1 VYKQPVARDVFPMF
15 DAYEVFCGMMA
26 DAFGAP
32 PPPGIPLPSQPQFS
46 SIGLVDGKDG
56 KIQRSYSGE
65 HGATI
70 TRIEPVLDSMV
81 TTPLIFQWTF
91 NDTFYINACY
101 NEKWNTD
108 DFMVDLL
115 QRIGQVLMENMGIA

>member
-1 VYKQPVARDVFPMF
+1 MF

-46 SIGLVDGKDG
+46 SIGLVDGRGG

-65 HGATI
+65 RSATI
-70 TRIEPVLDSMV
+70 TRVEPILDSMV
-81 TTPLIFQWTF
+81 TTPVIFQWTF
-91 NDTFYINACY
+91 NGTFYINASY

-108 DFMVDLL
+108 GFMTDLL
-115 QRIGQVLMENMGIA
+115 QRIGQVLMENMGVA